1 MSTLTKREQII
12 KFVEGQGTASFTEI
26 QRFIVDLNMGK
37 GTYDAAKHSDTTWSR
52 KTQTHSI
59 KCNPWRGY
67 YCSAFSNSY
76 SQKANLMY
84 GKKSHLIKGDNG
96 RYSVIRY
103 N

>member
-1 MSTLTKREQII
+1 MSTLTKREQIMN
-12 KFVEGQGTASFTEI
+12 FVESQGTASFTEI

-37 GTYDAAKHSDTTWSR
+37 GTYDAAKHTDRAYSL
-52 KTQTHSI
+52 KTETHSV
-59 KCNPWRGY
+59 KCNRWRGY
-67 YCSAFSNSY
+67 YCGAFSGPNPT
-76 SQKANLMY
+76 LLY